1 MRHCLFLDLRD
12 DPALIAE
19 YEAHHRAVWPEVQQ
33 HLREHGVTDMQ
44 IWRLGTRMCMLME
57 TDDARFDPA
66 RMAQAETTNPRVAEW
81 EALMW
86 RLQAPTPW
94 TPAGRKW
101 VAGALVF
108 DWTESQG

>member
-33 HLREHGVTDMQ
+33 HLRDHGVTAMQ

-57 TDDARFDPA
+57 TDDARFDAA
-66 RMAQAETTNPRVAEW
+66 RMAQAETTSPRVAEW

-101 VAGALVF
+101 VEGKPVF
-108 DWTESQG
+108 DWVAVG

>member
-33 HLREHGVTDMQ
+33 HLREHGVTAMQ

-57 TDDARFDPA
+57 TDDARFDAA

-81 EALMW
+81 ETLMW

-101 VAGALVF
+101 AEGALVF
-108 DWTESQG
+108 DWGAAA

>member
-33 HLREHGVTDMQ
+33 HLREHGVTAMQ

-57 TDDARFDPA
+57 TDDARFDAA

-101 VAGALVF
+101 VEGALVF
-108 DWTESQG
+108 DWGAVG